1 MKNIIT
7 AIATAIIF
15 ALLVNTF
22 DADTAASL
30 RVAAG
35 ISATISLSNLASWF
49 LKRA

>member
-1 MKNIIT
+1 MKNFIT
-7 AIATAIIF
+7 ATATAIIF
-15 ALLVNTF
+15 FLLVNTF

-35 ISATISLSNLASWF
+35 ISAVISLSNFAALF